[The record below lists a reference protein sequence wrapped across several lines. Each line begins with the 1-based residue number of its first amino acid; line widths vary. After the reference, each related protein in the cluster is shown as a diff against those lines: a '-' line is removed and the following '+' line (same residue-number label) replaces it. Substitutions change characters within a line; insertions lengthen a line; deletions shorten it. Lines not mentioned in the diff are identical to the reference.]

1 MARLMR
7 YLLLVVW
14 TLMLTTSSQA
24 EGFLFL
30 LSLSYSPNGEY
41 VAGVGRYVVDGEYVV
56 GEEGHVVIWD
66 AETAQIAADII
77 LELGSPQGLL
87 LDAAWSPNGD
97 RLAVLSDD
105 YRIRVLD
112 VSSNTQSFGALLAD
126 FEVVT
131 FMGVRSVAWSPDGGL
146 IVIGGDE
153 ITPKLEVRDG
163 VTYDYIRSGAY
174 VSAYQIAWRPDPS
187 RNQIA
192 VTNFNANG
200 AYLVSTLDDNRTT
213 WICAACAPE
222 AFAVSLGWN
231 SNGTLLAIGH
241 NNGSIFVVDV
251 ETDTVVTSIQTDV
264 GVSKLL
270 WTHDDQ
276 NLISLSRAGVQVW
289 DSVTGNLLNSP
300 PFPNAGEIA
309 IHPFRDDL
317 FIYTGAGVI
326 VNVATLIEPTSTPT
340 PTATYTATATFT
352 VTATPTATL
361 PAVTCTFTVAAS
373 DTLGLVNGASLPS
386 S

>member
-14 TLMLTTSSQA
+14 TVMLTASSQA
-24 EGFLFL
+24 QGFLFL

-41 VAGVGRYVVDGEYVV
+41 VAGVGRYVVDGEYVA
-56 GEEGHVVIWD
+56 GEGGHVMIWD
-66 AETAQIAADII
+66 GATAQVVADI
-77 LELGSPQGLL
+77 ELALGTEQTLL
-87 LDAAWSPNGD
+87 FDAAWSPDGD
-97 RLAVLSDD
+97 RLAVLGDDSRVRILNFSSDAEPP
-105 YRIRVLD
+105 
-112 VSSNTQSFGALLAD
+112 GALLAD

-131 FMGVRSVAWSPDGGL
+131 YTGTLSIAWSPDGSV
-146 IVIGGDE
+146 IIIGGDE
-153 ITPKLEVRDG
+153 ITPQLEFRDG

-174 VSAYQIAWRPDPS
+174 ISAYQIAWRPDPS

-192 VTNFNANG
+192 VTNLNANG

-251 ETDTVVTSIQTDV
+251 ETGTIVTSIQTDV

-270 WTHDDQ
+270 WAHDDQ

-289 DSVTGNLLNSP
+289 DAVTGHLLNSP
-300 PFPNAGEIA
+300 PFPNARKIA

-317 FIYTGAGVI
+317 FIYTSIGNI
-326 VNVATLIEPTSTPT
+326 VPIATLIEPTLLSYEDKRRT
-340 PTATYTATATFT
+340 
-352 VTATPTATL
+352 
-361 PAVTCTFTVAAS
+361 
-373 DTLGLVNGASLPS
+373 
-386 S
+386 